1 MSLPSSVTEA
11 TRAFLAL
18 PRRYL
23 IGDQWLEGQGAPMAA
38 IDPATGETF
47 GEAHGASAPDVDRA
61 VAAAS
66 AAFADKRWRGK
77 TPAERQRLLLR
88 IADLIERDGRT
99 LADLETLNGGKPF
112 GAAFHGEVAAA
123 AETFRYYAGW
133 VTKIDGGTF
142 DPSVPGQSFLGYGRR
157 EPVGVAALITPWNGP
172 LVMAAWKLAPAL
184 AAGCSAI
191 LKPSELTPFTTLYLA
206 ALALEA
212 GIPEG
217 VIAVLPGSGREIGA
231 ALARHP
237 GVAKIS
243 FTGSTAVGRELMAEG
258 SSGLKRLSL
267 ELGGKS
273 PVLIFADAD
282 LDAAIAGAADAIF
295 GNAGQVCVAGSR
307 IYVERAAH
315 EAVLAGL
322 ADRARSLKLGSGFQS
337 ETEMGPLISAAH
349 RENVHGFVER
359 ALADGASAVTGGAMR
374 DGPGFFYEPT
384 ILTGTVQQCEIV
396 QQEVFG
402 PVVTVMPFED
412 EAEALA
418 LANGSDY
425 GLAASIWTTQV
436 GRAHRVAAE
445 IHAGIVWVNSHGI
458 PELAMPIGGVKQSG
472 QGREHGFAGLE
483 AFTEFKSVMVRTD

>member
-1 MSLPSSVTEA
+1 MSLPASLTEA
-11 TRAFLAL
+11 TRAFLAS
-18 PRRYL
+18 PRPYL
-23 IGDQWLEGQGAPMAA
+23 IGGAWLEGQSAPTAG

-47 GEAHGASAPDVDRA
+47 GEAHGASGADVDRA

-66 AAFADKRWRGK
+66 AAFEDKRWRGK
-77 TPAERQRLLLR
+77 TPAERQRILLR
-88 IADLIERDGRT
+88 IADLIERDGPM
-99 LADLETLNGGKPF
+99 LAELETLNGGKPF
-112 GAAFHGEVAAA
+112 GAALHGEVAAA

-172 LVMAAWKLAPAL
+172 LVMAAWKLAPAI

-191 LKPSELTPFTTLYLA
+191 LKPSELTPFTTLHLA

-212 GIPEG
+212 GVPEG
-217 VIAVLPGSGREIGA
+217 VIAVLPGPGRQIGA
-231 ALARHP
+231 ALAHHP
-237 GVAKIS
+237 RVAKIS
-243 FTGSTAVGRELMAEG
+243 FTGSTAVGRQLMAEASG
-258 SSGLKRLSL
+258 GLKRLSL

-282 LDAAIAGAADAIF
+282 LDAAVAGAADAIF

-307 IYVERAAH
+307 VYVERAAYD
-315 EAVLAGL
+315 AVVTGL
-322 ADRARSLKLGSGFQS
+322 ADRARALRLGPGFHP

-349 RENVHGFVER
+349 RANVHGFVER
-359 ALADGASAVTGGAMR
+359 ALADGAEIATGGTMR
-374 DGPGFFYEPT
+374 EGPGFFYEPT
-384 ILTGTVQQCEIV
+384 VLTGTAQQCEIV

-425 GLAASIWTTQV
+425 GLAASVWTGHV
-436 GRAHRVAAE
+436 GRAHRVAAD
-445 IHAGIVWVNSHGI
+445 IRAGIVWVNSHGI
-458 PELAMPIGGVKQSG
+458 PELAMPIGGMKQSG